1 MLSFHSS
8 ICTVYTS
15 HYMSTIRDFYKK
27 SEYLNKRFAMKSIAI
42 GSFIFGIFATGFLIG
57 SGMGSGVRAE
67 TGTDIV
73 LDTPLFKEVKGN
85 IDNKFIFWKSSS
97 TLPTSKEKEYGMLKG
112 YVESYKDPYTVF
124 FPPKEAKS
132 FAENV
137 KGSFGGV
144 GMNVGMK
151 DGNIIVIAPL
161 KDSPAM
167 KAGIKAGDIITGVDG
182 KNMIGL
188 SSEEAVSLI
197 RGELDTPVTITVLHQ
212 GAKATTDI
220 KIIRKEIKI
229 PTLDTE
235 KKNGVFIVKLYNFSA
250 ESPDL
255 FRNAMNEFLT
265 SGSKRL
271 IIDLRGNPGG
281 YLEAAVNMAS
291 YFLKEGQVVV
301 SERQGKDE
309 AVVNHRSTGII
320 GLPAG
325 IKVVVLIDGG
335 SASASEILS
344 GALKDQGAA
353 KIVGTKSFGKGSVQ
367 ELVNLSDG
375 SSLKVTIAK
384 WYTPGGVNISESG
397 IKPDVE
403 VAVATSTPKGW
414 KDGVY
419 DAQMIKAIE
428 VVKKMQ

>member
-1 MLSFHSS
+1 M
-8 ICTVYTS
+8 YTTFI
-15 HYMSTIRDFYKK
+15 MSMISDLYNKNIYFT
-27 SEYLNKRFAMKSIAI
+27 KRFAVNSIAV
-42 GSFIFGIFATGFLIG
+42 GSFIFIIFALGFLVG
-57 SGMGSGVRAE
+57 SGMGSGVKAQA
-67 TGTDIV
+67 V
-73 LDTPLFKEVKGN
+73 ADTSLNTQLFKTVKDT

-97 TLPTSKEKEYGMLKG
+97 TLPTEKDREYGMIQG
-112 YVESYKDPYTVF
+112 YVESFKDPYTVF

-151 DGNIIVIAPL
+151 DGNIVVIAPL

-167 KAGIKAGDIITGVDG
+167 KAGIKAGDIITAVDG
-182 KNMIGL
+182 KNMIGQ

-197 RGELDTPVTITVLHQ
+197 RGELDTPVTITVLHLE
-212 GAKATTDI
+212 AKATSDI

-235 KKNGVFIVKLYNFSA
+235 KQNGVFIIKLYNFSA

-255 FRNAMNEFLT
+255 FRNALNEFVA
-265 SGSKRL
+265 SKL
-271 IIDLRGNPGG
+271 KYMVIDLRGNPGG
-281 YLEAAVNMAS
+281 YLEAAVNMSS
-291 YFLKEGQVVV
+291 YFLKEGQVVL
-301 SERQGKDE
+301 SERKGKDQV
-309 AVVNHRSTGII
+309 VVNHRSTGIA

-325 IKVVVLIDGG
+325 VKVVVIVDGG

-344 GALKDQGAA
+344 GALKDHGIA
-353 KIVGTKSFGKGSVQ
+353 KVVGIKSFGKGSVQ
-367 ELVNLSDG
+367 ELINLDGG

-384 WYTPGGVNISESG
+384 WYTPNGINISEHG

-403 VAVATSTPKGW
+403 VQVATTTPKGF
-414 KDGVY
+414 KGTY
-419 DAQMIKAIE
+419 DAQMLKAIE
-428 VVKKMQ
+428 VVKKMP